1 MFAINASKLFI
12 QNPYFTTC
20 NSFSNI
26 LMSLFG
32 TKHLRV
38 YVDPFLFC
46 LVVSAL
52 LFLFDFAIK
61 CINWPLNSFQIL
73 WYNFML
79 CFLTLWRK
87 FCRSTKPNQFY
98 SYSSSPPLCYLASEV
113 FLYKQKLKWKR
124 KTAVLC
130 KNQTRK
136 QWSIQPEQPNQANL
150 TDSRTRQYRNGST
163 NPTTI
168 YLSLTNCCT
177 LWWLF
182 RNISLPV

>member
-87 FCRSTKPNQFY
+87 FCRPTKPHQFY
-98 SYSSSPPLCYLASEV
+98 SYSSSPPFCYLASEV
-113 FLYKQKLKWKR
+113 FLYEQKLKWKR
-124 KTAVLC
+124 KTAVLMQ
-130 KNQTRK
+130 KPNQKAVKHPTRATTPS
-136 QWSIQPEQPNQANL
+136 QLNRQSNETVPQRIDQPN
-150 TDSRTRQYRNGST
+150 D
-163 NPTTI
+163 
-168 YLSLTNCCT
+168 YLSLVNQ
-177 LWWLF
+177 LLY
-182 RNISLPV
+182 SLVAF